1 MNFLPQLRS
10 SCRLDRL
17 MIAATLMVSLGINAE
32 AQQQAPQQQ
41 PIKPEQPRTT
51 PDSPQMPD
59 APFRDLFV
67 GGRKRTSGQS
77 MSFTLAGYGG
87 YDSNVVGDQGV
98 ASAGIDPRAQGG
110 GSSMLGGDAGFQYS
124 TTKRR
129 ASFSVNAAGSYRYF
143 PDKSSLSTTG
153 VNGGIGAQFVLGR
166 RTQLRLD
173 QGFAYQP
180 YYQLGLFPGLGEPG
194 ADLGAAVPSNL
205 DFVVLRRQSIV
216 STSSASIEQSLTRRS
231 TLTFNG
237 QYFRQTLDNPTVPTT
252 PTSPTTTT
260 GTDVTG
266 IITPANGTNTTN
278 TSTFSNEDVQG
289 YTAGVHYRWQA
300 TRYVSVRLGDEYRR
314 FTYPNATQ
322 RVLQGNNIDAGVDY
336 SRSLPFSRHT
346 TLSFRTGTAIVDID
360 GRRYGNVT
368 GSASLTHMFNRNW
381 QSALAYN
388 RDMSFVQTLAAP
400 LFGDSASASLQGI
413 IGRRTFVGL
422 TGGFMSG
429 RLGYSKS
436 EADSS
441 KLNTGTG
448 AFQLAYAFTN
458 NLRATFD
465 YSYFTYHFSET
476 ALLPQGLQ
484 PSFDRHSVR
493 GGLQLVLPL
502 IR

>member
-17 MIAATLMVSLGINAE
+17 MIAASLVVSLGLSAE
-32 AQQQAPQQQ
+32 AQQPAPTQQ

-51 PDSPQMPD
+51 PDSPQMPER
-59 APFRDLFV
+59 PFNDLFV
-67 GGRKRTSGQS
+67 GGRRRTMGQSS

-110 GSSMLGGDAGFQYS
+110 GSSMLGGDAGFQYA
-124 TTKRR
+124 TTRRR

-143 PDKSSLSTTG
+143 PAQSSLSTTG

-166 RTQLRLD
+166 RTSLRLD

-205 DFVVLRRQSIV
+205 DFVVLRRQSVV

-237 QYFRQTLDNPTVPTT
+237 QYFRQTLDEPSLPTT
-252 PTSPTTTT
+252 PTTGTT
-260 GTDVTG
+260 GTTG
-266 IITPANGTNTTN
+266 TTTN
-278 TSTFSNEDVQG
+278 APNTFANEDVQG

-346 TLSFRTGTAIVDID
+346 SLSFRTGTAIVDID

-368 GSASLTHMFNRNW
+368 GSASLTHMFNRSW
-381 QSALAYN
+381 QGALSYN

-413 IGRRTFVGL
+413 VHRNIFVGL

-448 AFQLAYAFTN
+448 AFTLAYAFTN